1 MTSAKSNKIQLLRGL
16 AIIAVVFIHNT
27 PDGLAQV
34 FCRPFLNFAVGLFLF
49 LSGMLSNVNHWNP
62 RKRII
67 KVAVPYVLW
76 TFIYTA
82 LYNIATPS
90 ALPALFVK
98 KLMTGGAA
106 AIMYYIFVYCEFTLL
121 IPLIDRLA
129 RSKYKYFGLLISPI
143 EMICMRLI
151 PLVLGYELNTYIK
164 VILRL
169 SCLSWFTFFYLGYLL
184 GNHIIQI
191 KIPTKRLVGLWA
203 MAIVLQMAEGYWY
216 LSMGEANCGT
226 QTKLSCILTGVP
238 FVIMAYRFVSSE
250 KEYHLK
256 FLKRLGD
263 CSFGIYFSHL
273 AVMAILEKIPYYSQY
288 VFYPLNGVIAVLV
301 SFAFVLAGGKI
312 LGKFGKYLAL

>member
-27 PDGLAQV
+27 PDGLSQV

-49 LSGMLSNVNHWNP
+49 LSGMLSNVNNWNP

-67 KVAVPYVLW
+67 KVVIPYILW
-76 TFIYTA
+76 TFIYTL
-82 LYNIATPS
+82 LYNPVTLS
-90 ALPALFVK
+90 GLPMLFLK
-98 KLMTGGAA
+98 KLLTGGGA

-121 IPLIDRLA
+121 IPLIDKLA
-129 RSKYKYFGLLISPI
+129 RSKYKYLGFFISPI
-143 EMICMRLI
+143 EIICMRLI
-151 PLVLGYELNTYIK
+151 PLVLGYEFNTYIK

-184 GNHIIQI
+184 GNHIIKI
-191 KIPTKRLVGLWA
+191 KLPTKKLAVLWIA
-203 MAIVLQMAEGYWY
+203 AVILQMAEGYWY

-226 QTKLSCILTGVP
+226 QTKLSCLLTGIP
-238 FVIMAYRFVSSE
+238 LAIMAYRFVNSE
-250 KEYHLK
+250 KPYHSKLLK
-256 FLKRLGD
+256 GLGD

-301 SFAFVLAGGKI
+301 SFAFVLAGGKS